1 MIAPDSPDILPRFQ
15 ELKRRIQ
22 AQGVDS
28 WLNPDKTTPD
38 REGLLYLCKFAFFT
52 GIVTKAEIARILELD
67 RQERKELV
75 KSWYDE
81 HRERGCG
88 TC

>member
-22 AQGVDS
+22 AHGVDS
-28 WLNPDKTTPD
+28 WLNSDKATPD
-38 REGLLYLCKFAFFT
+38 RDGLVYLCKFAFFT
-52 GIVTKAEIARILELD
+52 GIVTKAEIGRILELD